1 MKSLI
6 WTYRHVTYSNSKNQ
20 NFNSKGSGSKNTQ
33 EPEMIRVSLHCTY
46 VRMGCLHNWIWARK
60 DFPSL
65 KLSGQYMADNVNDK
79 GDSRTIQ
86 EIVRGVVANLRVV
99 FCKIRTSARHVT

>member
-1 MKSLI
+1 
-6 WTYRHVTYSNSKNQ
+6 
-20 NFNSKGSGSKNTQ
+20 
-33 EPEMIRVSLHCTY
+33 
-46 VRMGCLHNWIWARK
+46 MGCLHNCILARK

-86 EIVRGVVANLRVV
+86 EIVRAVVADLRVV
-99 FCKIRTSARHVT
+99 FCKIRYRNDSFNEASRGRHVGELKEVYYN